1 MIINIIN
8 ISFILLSLLSPWSVK
23 INASDVSP
31 GNHNGYINHDGMR
44 RTFLYHIPRSWSK
57 TRQMPLVIA
66 LHGGGGQGRHMVR
79 LTNGGFNTLADRDSF
94 MVVYPDGRNK
104 HWNDGRSGEETGYQS
119 HKENC
124 DDTGFISL
132 LIDYFIN
139 EFNADPLRVYVTG
152 MSNGAMMSYRIG
164 CELSGKIAAIA
175 PVTGNIPQNLLA
187 HCSPSSPVAVLA
199 INNVNDPLMPY
210 RGGDVTGPFG
220 KRKLGKVLSAEASV
234 KFWVIRN
241 KCEANPLVT
250 EEPDHDPGDGTRVRR
265 ETYTNGLN
273 GTEAILYTIE
283 GGGHTWPSGYQY
295 LPEKIIGKTSRDI
308 NACEVIWD
316 FFRRH
321 AKR

>member
-1 MIINIIN
+1 MIIKSLT
-8 ISFILLSLLSPWSVK
+8 ISFFLFSFSGAYGIEVQLS
-23 INASDVSP
+23 AASP
-31 GNHNGYINHDGMR
+31 GNHKGYLNHYGFK
-44 RTFLYHIPRSWSK
+44 RTFIYHIPVSWSK
-57 TRQMPLVIA
+57 TVRMPLVIA

-79 LTNGGFNTLADRDSF
+79 LTNGGFNTLAGRDGF
-94 MVVYPDGRNK
+94 IVVYPDGRNK
-104 HWNDGRSGEETGYQS
+104 HWNDGRSVEETGYQS

-139 EFNADPLRVYVTG
+139 EFNVDPRRVYVTG

-164 CELSGKIAAIA
+164 CELSDKVAAIA

-210 RGGDVTGPFG
+210 GGGDVTGPFG

-234 KFWVIRN
+234 KFWANRN
-241 KCEANPLVT
+241 KCEANPLVI

-295 LPEKIIGKTSRDI
+295 LPEKIISKTSRDI

-316 FFRRH
+316 FFSRH